1 MNFFTNVIYSFIFW
15 TIQVIIKKHPSR
27 NINAQNFWLYIFG
40 MLFNLVAICVQ
51 DFDAVMNKLVQ
62 NFLLVLHSCHL
73 LQFMILTIPFEC
85 AIWCR
90 GFFHGYSFITVL
102 MILNHALRYWQLD
115 HISCFH
121 YCPVGLSCILFYFL
135 PNQIKCLYLLCSG
148 IAVSMVMKYADNI
161 VKVLAT
167 IFSVT
172 CVCKQCRSEP
182 QQLISRLNECVA
194 T

>member
-1 MNFFTNVIYSFIFW
+1 
-15 TIQVIIKKHPSR
+15 
-27 NINAQNFWLYIFG
+27 
-40 MLFNLVAICVQ
+40 
-51 DFDAVMNKLVQ
+51 
-62 NFLLVLHSCHL
+62 
-73 LQFMILTIPFEC
+73 
-85 AIWCR
+85 
-90 GFFHGYSFITVL
+90 
-102 MILNHALRYWQLD
+102 LD

-135 PNQIKCLYLLCSG
+135 PNQIKCLCLLCSG

-161 VKVLAT
+161 VKVLTT

-194 T
+194 TSLISFLQTSLCCLMRLLGLPLPI